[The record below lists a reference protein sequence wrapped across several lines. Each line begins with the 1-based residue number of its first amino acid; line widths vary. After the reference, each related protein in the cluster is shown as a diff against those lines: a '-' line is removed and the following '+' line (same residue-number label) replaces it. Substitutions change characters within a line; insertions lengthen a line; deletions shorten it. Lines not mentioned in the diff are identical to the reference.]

1 MNRRTQEIRRI
12 IVPGIGAPKLF
23 SKLIRDKL
31 RKEMLLS
38 AVQILT
44 RRRAKK
50 DFQNLVVRRNLRFIK
65 GWGIVDRFD
74 RTYSWAEK
82 SLHGPIVYS
91 FWRGSKCLYVGKGKN
106 YKRLRDYKKSF
117 YIYKATQLEVWQIKN
132 KKSLPSAE
140 CLAQHLFLPHYNE
153 YKAATKKW
161 TSKCPICRRRHNLR
175 TELNSLLALKG

>member
-1 MNRRTQEIRRI
+1 
-12 IVPGIGAPKLF
+12 
-23 SKLIRDKL
+23 
-31 RKEMLLS
+31 MLLS

-44 RRRAKK
+44 RKRAKK
-50 DFQNLVVRRNLRFIK
+50 DFENLVVRRKLRFIK

-74 RTYSWAEK
+74 RMYSWAEMG
-82 SLHGPIVYS
+82 LRGPIVYA
-91 FWRGSKCLYVGKGKN
+91 FWRGSKCLYVGKGKS

-117 YIYKATQLEVWQIKN
+117 YVYKATQLEAWQIKN

-175 TELNSLLALKG
+175 TALNSLLALKG